1 VKKNA
6 TGKSLSGKGKSLS
19 VSLKVKNEKKIFSY
33 QYMTMHTPIESP
45 YRDDKSHAVFKIIYG
60 VIRP

>member
-6 TGKSLSGKGKSLS
+6 TGKSLS
-19 VSLKVKNEKKIFSY
+19 VSLKVKNVSY